1 MPNMPTQ
8 PNRPNMPI
16 MPKSANSA
24 HISLSVINAFLRKVH
39 AGFDTMSSVEQGI
52 WREILTQIN
61 SATVEGLMQ
70 SSVPSHSEA
79 FLSALRHSNEV
90 FAAFKVHALQQEVAA
105 KLLTP
110 DGHLKSFAEFRRDV
124 EGITSHQCGAWLQTE
139 YDTAV
144 IRAHN
149 AADWQG
155 FEANKDI
162 MPNLRWLPTTAP
174 DPEVHHRSYWVARLN
189 LPVDDPFWQHHHP
202 GDHWNCKCTL
212 EQNNDPVVRPPGIT
226 TKPNEPNM
234 PIEPKVAAPQPGLDN
249 NPGKDGHTFSQDHPY
264 FPKACAACSFYKP
277 GLKDRL
283 HNVFKNRV
291 KDCYNCPYMNGCL
304 DKIKR
309 SKIQPPKVEEYKV
322 EHNGH
327 VLISPHHGAN
337 EVDDNKRLAAF
348 VADKLKTNVY
358 LLPRLDPSN
367 PTESQLRSTL
377 LPSGVFNKK
386 NPDFLINGKLFDGK
400 CMYDLDRM
408 ANLKQQKNAIE
419 NHIKKAKK
427 QADNIILEMPSFMDR
442 RNAKN
447 TIRNYLNRSKTKRVI
462 MARYGNKLLIFK
474 N

>member
-1 MPNMPTQ
+1 M
-8 PNRPNMPI
+8 
-16 MPKSANSA
+16 
-24 HISLSVINAFLRKVH
+24 
-39 AGFDTMSSVEQGI
+39 
-52 WREILTQIN
+52 WREVLRVLN
-61 SATVEGLMQ
+61 EATVSGLLQ
-70 SSVPSHSEA
+70 SSAPTHRDS
-79 FLSALRHSNEV
+79 FLAALRHSNEV
-90 FAAFKVHALQQEVAA
+90 FAAFKVHSMSERMAA
-105 KLLTP
+105 RLLNP
-110 DGHLKSFAEFRRDV
+110 DGTLKPFRQWADDV
-124 EGITSHQCGAWLQTE
+124 KNISSHYVGAWLRTE
-139 YDTAV
+139 YDTAL

-149 AADWQG
+149 AADWQQ
-155 FEANKDI
+155 FIRDADV
-162 MPNLRWLPTTAP
+162 MPNLRWMPTTSP
-174 DPEVHHRSYWVARLN
+174 TPESSHRAFWERKLT
-189 LPVDDPFWQHHHP
+189 LPVSDPFWNEHHP
-202 GDHWNCKCTL
+202 GDRWNCKCSL
-212 EQNNDPVVRPPGIT
+212 EQTDDPATPELKAEFSG
-226 TKPNEPNM
+226 E
-234 PIEPKVAAPQPGLDN
+234 APQPGLTN

-264 FPKACAACSFYKP
+264 FPKSCATCGFYKP
-277 GLKDRL
+277 SLKDRL

-348 VADKLKTNVY
+348 VADKLKTKVY

-377 LPSGVFNKK
+377 LPSGVFDKK

-400 CMYDLDRM
+400 CMYDLDRR
-408 ANLKQQKNAIE
+408 ANQKQQKNAIE

-442 RNAKN
+442 RNAEN